1 MAAVYLIV
9 RIYYNLKK
17 FICDMR
23 FHTSLTGDGSEH
35 HLKQKRPHIRALRPD
50 MGFYS

>member
-23 FHTSLTGDGSEH
+23 FPSSQRGDGYKH
-35 HLKQKRPHIRALRPD
+35 HLKQKKTPYQSP
-50 MGFYS
+50 